1 MALNCLPFVYF
12 QYIHAT
18 LHFRAQETQSLS
30 PDGVCTL
37 APAWLGMRLT
47 VELLL
52 GILTDKLQKLFITVR
67 LVFLND
73 FLYSVVM
80 V

>member
-30 PDGVCTL
+30 PDGVCT
-37 APAWLGMRLT
+37 AWLGTRLT

-52 GILTDKLQKLFITVR
+52 GILTGKLQKLFITVR

-73 FLYSVVM
+73 FLYSIVM